1 MIMSIVLYVRH
12 ERLIFNSFGL
22 FIWSI
27 HLVLFIWFNSFGLF
41 IWSIHL
47 VYSFGS
53 IHLVYSYYPSKNRI
67 IVTFKIYI
75 YYDDD
80 LVV

>member
-47 VYSFGS
+47 VYSFGLF
-53 IHLVYSYYPSKNRI
+53 IWFYSFGLFILSK
-67 IVTFKIYI
+67 
-75 YYDDD
+75 
-80 LVV
+80 

>member
-22 FIWSI
+22 FIW
-27 HLVLFIWFNSFGLF
+27 F
-41 IWSIHL
+41 IHL

-53 IHLVYSYYPSKNRI
+53 IHLVYSFGLFIWSI
-67 IVTFKIYI
+67 H
-75 YYDDD
+75 
-80 LVV
+80 LVLFIWFIHTIQVKTGL